1 MYREFL
7 VLDPTA
13 LPSSRGHHACAKR
26 SRFRDHLCSTAVNS
40 PRSTTDDHGT
50 V

>member
-13 LPSSRGHHACAKR
+13 LPSSRGHPGLR
-26 SRFRDHLCSTAVNS
+26 QMI
-40 PRSTTDDHGT
+40 T
-50 V
+50 VP